1 MRYLILF
8 KALLVSTLSF
18 SQTASIKGKIDNP
31 EEQVIKFVYTNDI
44 ITSQPKHEMVMSNLK
59 DGEFSATISVE
70 EPSLIYFSHGSKVAQ
85 IYVKP
90 NSNLELTFDAK
101 DFFNTLKIKEDNGKE
116 NQLITELTSTF
127 SDKTTEIY
135 SVQQTLYLKDS
146 INLAEFADKE
156 RQLVKEQ
163 LDFID
168 KKGKKLKLPDSF
180 INLLKAEINYGSI
193 NNLYQVGMKKR
204 VQPNDKA
211 FSFME
216 DVSLT
221 DTKSLKSFN
230 YHLAVKF
237 YFQHDFYNQKTGNNI
252 EIDKWFLNNMYD
264 KGSEKLSGEIKEIFI
279 ASTAYTVISNNWDFL
294 IDSIAP
300 KYFEDAKN
308 KAYVSQ
314 IKPIYDEYITE
325 KNKPLP
331 DGANKIEGEYKGI
344 EDLLAKYKGK
354 VVYIDVWASW
364 CGPCKREMPYSLQLQ
379 EKLKGEDV
387 VFLFV
392 AVNDKPENWKA
403 AIKQLGI
410 TGEHFFGDQSF
421 SYSFMNKFEIRGI
434 PRYLI
439 ADKTGAI
446 VNTNA
451 PRPSHEGVEETIKEL
466 LK

>member
-1 MRYLILF
+1 MRHFILF
-8 KALLVSTLSF
+8 KFLLITTLAL
-18 SQTASIKGKIDNP
+18 SQTATIKGKISNP
-31 EEQVIKFVYTNDI
+31 EEQIIKFVYTNDI
-44 ITSQPKHEMVMSNLK
+44 ITSKPKHEMVVTNLK

-85 IYVKP
+85 MYVKP
-90 NSNLELTFDAK
+90 NSNLELTFDTK
-101 DFFNTLKIKEDNGKE
+101 DFFNTLKIKEENGKE
-116 NQLITELTSTF
+116 NQLITELTSAF

-146 INLAEFADKE
+146 INLAEFAKKE

-163 LDFID
+163 LDFIEE
-168 KKGKKLKLPDSF
+168 KGKKLKLTNSF

-193 NNLYQVGMKKR
+193 NNLYQIGMKKR
-204 VQPNDKA
+204 VQPDDKA

-216 DVSLT
+216 EISLT
-221 DTKSLKSFN
+221 ENKSLKSFS

-252 EIDKWFLNNMYD
+252 EVDKWFLNNMYD
-264 KGSEKLSGEIKEIFI
+264 KGSKKLTGEIKEVFI

-300 KYFEDAKN
+300 KYFKETKN
-308 KAYVSQ
+308 EEYLNLV
-314 IKPIYDEYITE
+314 KPIYDAYITE

-331 DGANKIEGEYKGI
+331 DGANKIEGEYNNI
-344 EDLLAKYKGK
+344 EELLAQYKGK

-364 CGPCKREMPYSLQLQ
+364 CGPCKREMPYSIQLQ

-410 TGEHFFGDQSF
+410 TGEHFFGDQNF
-421 SYSFMNKFEIRGI
+421 SYTFMNKFEIRGI

-451 PRPSHEGVEETIKEL
+451 PRPSHEGVADTLKEL

>member
-1 MRYLILF
+1 MRQFILF
-8 KALLVSTLSF
+8 KLLLISAIAF
-18 SQTASIKGKIDNP
+18 SQTATIKGKIENP
-31 EEQVIKFVYTNDI
+31 EEQAIKFIYTNDI
-44 ITSQPKHEMVMSNLK
+44 ITSQPKHEMVVSNLK
-59 DGEFSATISVE
+59 DGTFSATISTE

-90 NSNLELTFDAK
+90 NDNLELTFNTK
-101 DFFNTLKIKEDNGKE
+101 DFFNTLNVKQDNGKE
-116 NQLITELTSTF
+116 NQLLTELTSTF
-127 SDKTTEIY
+127 SEKTTDIY

-146 INLAEFADKE
+146 MGLAEFAAKE

-163 LDFID
+163 LEFIQ
-168 KKGKKLKLPDSF
+168 KRAKKLKLADSF
-180 INLLKAEINYGSI
+180 TNLLKAEINYGSI
-193 NNLYQVGMKKR
+193 NNLYQIGMKKR
-204 VQPNDKA
+204 VQPDDKA

-216 DVSLT
+216 EVSLT
-221 DTKSLKSFN
+221 DNKSLKSFS

-237 YFQHDFYNQKTGNNI
+237 YFQYDFYNQKTGNNI

-264 KGSEKLSGEIKEIFI
+264 KGSKKLTGEIKEVFI

-300 KYFEDAKN
+300 KYFKEAKN
-308 KAYVSQ
+308 EEYLNLV
-314 IKPIYDEYITE
+314 KPIYDAYITE

-331 DGANKIEGEYKGI
+331 DGANKIEGEYNNI
-344 EDLLAKYKGK
+344 EELLAQYKGK

-364 CGPCKREMPYSLQLQ
+364 CGPCKREMPYSIQLQ

-403 AIKQLGI
+403 AVKQLGI
-410 TGEHFFGDQSF
+410 TGEHYFGDQNF
-421 SYSFMNKFEIRGI
+421 SAAFMKKFEIRGI

-451 PRPSHEGVEETIKEL
+451 PRPSHEGVADTLKEL

>member
-1 MRYLILF
+1 MRHLIFL
-8 KALLVSTLSF
+8 KLLLITTLSF
-18 SQTASIKGKIDNP
+18 SQTAIIKGKIENP

-44 ITSQPKHEMVMSNLK
+44 ITSQSKHDMIVKDLD
-59 DGEFSATISVE
+59 DGEFSVTISLE
-70 EPSLIYFSHGSKVAQ
+70 APTLIYFSHGSKVAQ
-85 IYVKP
+85 LYVKP
-90 NSNLELTFDAK
+90 NDNLELTFNAK
-101 DFFNTLKIKEDNGKE
+101 DFFNTLSVKQDNGKE
-116 NQLITELTSTF
+116 NQLLTELTSTF
-127 SDKTTEIY
+127 SDKTTEVY
-135 SVQQTLYLKDS
+135 SVKQTLYLKDS
-146 INLAEFADKE
+146 ISLAEFASKE

-163 LDFID
+163 LEFIQ
-168 KKGKKLKLPDSF
+168 KRGKKLKLSDSF

-193 NNLYQVGMKKR
+193 NNLYQIGMKKR
-204 VQPNDKA
+204 VQPDDKA

-216 DVSLT
+216 EVSLT
-221 DTKSLKSFN
+221 DTKSKESFS

-237 YFQHDFYNQKTGNNI
+237 YFQYDFYNQNTGNNI
-252 EIDKWFLNNMYD
+252 EIDKWFLNHMYD
-264 KGSEKLSGEIKEIFI
+264 KGSQKLTGDIKEVFI
-279 ASTAYTVISNNWDFL
+279 ASTAYTVISNKWDFL

-300 KYFEDAKN
+300 KYFKEAKN
-308 KAYVSQ
+308 TAYLNQV
-314 IKPIYDEYITE
+314 KPLYDNYITE

-331 DGANKIEGEYKGI
+331 DGANKIEGEYKNI
-344 EDLLAKYKGK
+344 EELLAKYKGK

-364 CGPCKREMPYSLQLQ
+364 CGPCKREMPYSVQLQ

-403 AIKQLGI
+403 AVKQLGI
-410 TGEHFFGDQSF
+410 TGEHYFGDQNF
-421 SYSFMNKFEIRGI
+421 SAAFMKKFEIRGI

-451 PRPSHEGVEETIKEL
+451 PRPSHEGVADTLKEH

>member
-1 MRYLILF
+1 MRYFILF
-8 KALLVSTLSF
+8 KILLITTLSF
-18 SQTASIKGKIDNP
+18 SQTATIKGKIDNA
-31 EEQVIKFVYTNDI
+31 EEQAIRFIYTNDI
-44 ITSQPKHEMVMSNLK
+44 ITSQPKHEMLVSDLK
-59 DGEFSATISVE
+59 DGEFSATISAE
-70 EPSLIYFSHGSKVAQ
+70 APSLIYFSHGSKVAQ
-85 IYVKP
+85 LYVKP
-90 NSNLELTFDAK
+90 NDNLELTFNAK
-101 DFFNTLKIKEDNGKE
+101 DFFNTLNVKQDNGKE
-116 NQLITELTSTF
+116 NQVLTELASSF
-127 SDKTTEIY
+127 SEKTMDVY

-146 INLAEFADKE
+146 MSLEEFASKE

-163 LDFID
+163 LEFIQ
-168 KKGKKLKLPDSF
+168 KRGKKLKLSDDF
-180 INLLKAEINYGSI
+180 INTLKAEVNYGSI
-193 NNLYQVGMKKR
+193 NNLYQIGMKKR

-216 DVSLT
+216 EVSLT

-237 YFQHDFYNQKTGNNI
+237 YFQHDFYNQKEGNNI
-252 EIDKWFLNNMYD
+252 EVDKWFLNNMYD

-279 ASTAYTVISNNWDFL
+279 ASTAYTVISNKWDFL

-300 KYFEDAKN
+300 KYFKDAKN
-308 KAYVSQ
+308 QTYVTQ
-314 IKPIYDEYITE
+314 IKPMYDEYITE

-331 DGANKIEGEYKGI
+331 DGANKVEGEYNNI
-344 EDLLAKYKGK
+344 EELLEKYKGK

-364 CGPCKREMPYSLQLQ
+364 CGPCKREMPFSIQLQ
-379 EKLKGEDV
+379 EQFKGEDV

-403 AIKQLGI
+403 AIKQLSI
-410 TGEHFFGDQSF
+410 TGEHYFGDQNF
-421 SYSFMNKFEIRGI
+421 SASFMKKFEIRGI

-451 PRPSHEGVEETIKEL
+451 PRPSHEGIAETLKEL